1 MLNESIDIIGDLE
14 LPTNENVLSTDDD
27 TKKKEQRAIIK
38 NKLAVS
44 SFTMAFNTVA
54 LMNRVEKSKAAEYPK
69 GLASKITESLMKKY
83 RPQDRASKLEALR
96 DLSKI
101 TMKENDEPDKIFNE
115 IAALQQQYANSGLS
129 KKTLVNHGILKAP
142 DMYSDRITSA
152 TENKGANLKLDHL
165 QVAMNNRYRY
175 TQIKE
180 ESGDTNEDSN
190 DEGTESALVA
200 KLQSVLKTM
209 DESAISTFMK
219 QVCYNCGQPGHK
231 AFECPKKKGGGGK
244 GYDGRGRG
252 GRGGRG
258 NSGRGR
264 GGGKFNGKCNNCGKQ
279 GHKMADCW
287 DLEENK
293 SKRPKGYKIGTNDDN
308 SGPKQEM

>member
-1 MLNESIDIIGDLE
+1 MSDDKLDTNSVPLPKFDGEDANFEVWWPKFEAYANLKGFSESIDVTGDAE
-14 LPTNENVLSTDDD
+14 LLTYENVLSTDDD

-44 SFTMAFNTVA
+44 SFTMAFITIA
-54 LMNRVEKSKAAEYPK
+54 LMNRVKISKTAEYPK

-175 TQIKE
+175 KQIKE
-180 ESGDTNEDSN
+180 ESGDTNEDGN
-190 DEGTESALVA
+190 NEGTESTLVA
-200 KLQSVLKTM
+200 KLQSVLKT
-209 DESAISTFMK
+209 I
-219 QVCYNCGQPGHK
+219 
-231 AFECPKKKGGGGK
+231 
-244 GYDGRGRG
+244 
-252 GRGGRG
+252 
-258 NSGRGR
+258 
-264 GGGKFNGKCNNCGKQ
+264 NNVRLHETIVLQ
-279 GHKMADCW
+279 
-287 DLEENK
+287 L
-293 SKRPKGYKIGTNDDN
+293 
-308 SGPKQEM
+308 